1 MKVSKMAL
9 FLKLSVAA
17 VFLGLAISPVTA
29 SAESGEQGSATSSAL
44 VVYNEYYVPD
54 SIRSKYHLE
63 NKPSTPAENL
73 PIVEDVRQEASEQND
88 TPLTASSALPTPP
101 APVETRPTLN
111 IETVNTAP
119 PLPETTPPTSPTQA
133 IETWRARKGENL
145 RNVLTR
151 WAARES
157 VDLKWNSKSTPDLSK
172 DFSFVGKFEDAV
184 AKLLEEATG
193 NHLQSQVKDSL

>member
-1 MKVSKMAL
+1 MTL

-29 SAESGEQGSATSSAL
+29 SAESGEQGSAPSSAL

-73 PIVEDVRQEASEQND
+73 PIVEDVRQEAPEQND
-88 TPLTASSALPTPP
+88 TPLTGSSALP
-101 APVETRPTLN
+101 
-111 IETVNTAP
+111 
-119 PLPETTPPTSPTQA
+119 TPPTSPTQA

>member
-1 MKVSKMAL
+1 MAL
-9 FLKLSVAA
+9 FLKLSVGA

-29 SAESGEQGSATSSAL
+29 SAESGERGSAPSSAL

-73 PIVEDVRQEASEQND
+73 PIVEDVRQEAPEQND
-88 TPLTASSALPTPP
+88 TPLTRSSALSTPP
-101 APVETRPTLN
+101 PPV
-111 IETVNTAP
+111 P
-119 PLPETTPPTSPTQA
+119 PSTQA

-157 VDLKWNSKSTPDLSK
+157 VDLNWDSKSAPDLSK
-172 DFSFVGKFEDAV
+172 DFSFVGKFEEAV
-184 AKLLEEATG
+184 EKLLEESTG
-193 NHLQSQVKDSL
+193 NHLQSQLKDSL

>member
-1 MKVSKMAL
+1 MAL
-9 FLKLSVAA
+9 FLKLSVGA

-29 SAESGEQGSATSSAL
+29 SAESGERGSAPSSAL

-73 PIVEDVRQEASEQND
+73 PIVEDVRQEAPEQND
-88 TPLTASSALPTPP
+88 TPLTRSSALSTPL

-111 IETVNTAP
+111 IETVNTAAP
-119 PLPETTPPTSPTQA
+119 LPGTLPETTAPASPTQP

-145 RNVLTR
+145 KNVLTR

-157 VDLKWNSKSTPDLSK
+157 IDLNWNSKSAPDLSK
-172 DFSFVGKFEDAV
+172 DFSFVGKFEEAV
-184 AKLLEEATG
+184 EKLLQEATG
-193 NHLQSQVKDSL
+193 NHLQSQLKDSL